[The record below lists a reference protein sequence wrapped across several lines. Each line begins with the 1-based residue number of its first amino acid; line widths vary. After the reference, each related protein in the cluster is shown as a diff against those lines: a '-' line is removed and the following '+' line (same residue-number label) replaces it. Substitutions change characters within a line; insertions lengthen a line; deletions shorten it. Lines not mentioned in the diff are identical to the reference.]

1 MYMRIWAF
9 KVYMGLYSVYTRAYE
24 QLARPRARPIPRP
37 SAAADADRAA
47 VRSSAAIEARGHR
60 ELARKLMRRKRGG
73 APVNASTE
81 VATSRSANAAGRR
94 SAIAVRCL
102 PRRPACVNVHNLQI
116 FRRKTLQQV
125 QNRKRANKRDHKV

>member
-1 MYMRIWAF
+1 MWAYI
-9 KVYMGLYSVYTRAYE
+9 VYVGLYSVYIRVYE
-24 QLARPRARPIPRP
+24 QLARPCARPIPRP

-60 ELARKLMRRKRGG
+60 ELAHKLMGRKRGG

-116 FRRKTLQQV
+116 FRRKTLQLV
-125 QNRKRANKRDHKV
+125 QNCTRAIKRAHKV